1 MNFKYIKTLLATG
14 LLIIS
19 TSVTA
24 QADTNANPSNKNV
37 KALFTAMAS
46 SDPDKLAIAQKYVE
60 QNSSADL
67 ALTMLQNSL
76 SADKYWRS
84 LKPWSVQST
93 GTAVSNPAKGSVKF
107 NKSNIIFKSPV
118 IAFNG
123 SYSKFKLNSKG
134 LIKSWSIASNSK
146 SSSLDLNGLIF
157 NLSSKY
163 DDNGIEVSEGIAYQ
177 SVNGNT
183 YIQLKV
189 KNNSGSP
196 KSMYFTGGI
205 YRTADGKKINATTL
219 PGGCFAHDQVVY
231 IEANLTGKAN
241 IVKNTEGVLEL
252 PLNSNCTD
260 TPWFET
266 RAEVRI
272 LAN

>member
-19 TSVTA
+19 TSVAA
-24 QADTNANPSNKNV
+24 QADTNANPSNQNV

-46 SDPDKLAIAQKYVE
+46 SDPDKLAVAQKYVE

-107 NKSNIIFKSPV
+107 NKSNIIYKSPV

-146 SSSLDLNGLIF
+146 TSSLDLNGLIF

-163 DDNGIEVSEGIAYQ
+163 DDRGIEVSDGIAYQ

-219 PGGCFAHDQVVY
+219 PGGCFAHDQIVY
-231 IEANLTGKAN
+231 IDTNLTGKAN
-241 IVKNTEGVLEL
+241 IVKNTESVLEL

-260 TPWFET
+260 APWFET
-266 RAEVRI
+266 RAEVRF
-272 LAN
+272 LAK

>member
-1 MNFKYIKTLLATG
+1 MNYKNLKTLSITI

-19 TSVTA
+19 TSATA
-24 QADTNANPSNKNV
+24 YADSNANPNNKNV

-67 ALTMLQNSL
+67 VLTMLQNSL

-84 LKPWSVQST
+84 LKPWSVQSS
-93 GTAVSNPAKGSVKF
+93 GIVVSNPAKGSAKF

-118 IAFNG
+118 VAFNG
-123 SYSKFKLNSKG
+123 TYSKFKLNSKG

-146 SSSLDLNGLIF
+146 NTAIDLNGLVF
-157 NLSSKY
+157 DLNSKY
-163 DDNGIEVSEGIAYQ
+163 DDRGIEVSDGIAYQ

-196 KSMYFTGGI
+196 KSMYFTGGV
-205 YRTADGKKINATTL
+205 YRSADGKKFNATTL
-219 PGGCFAHDQVVY
+219 PGGCFANDQIVF
-231 IEANLTGKAN
+231 IDANLTGKAN
-241 IVKNTEGVLEL
+241 LVKKTESVLEL
-252 PLNSNCTD
+252 PLNSNCD
-260 TPWFET
+260 APWFET
-266 RAEVRI
+266 RAEVRL

>member
-1 MNFKYIKTLLATG
+1 MNFKNFKTLLITVFF
-14 LLIIS
+14 IIS
-19 TSVTA
+19 TSATA
-24 QADTNANPSNKNV
+24 HADSNANPNNKNV

-67 ALTMLQNSL
+67 TLTMLQNSL

-84 LKPWSVQST
+84 LKPWSVQSS
-93 GTAVSNPAKGSVKF
+93 GIAVTNPSKGSAKF
-107 NKSNIIFKSPV
+107 NKSNIVFRSPIV
-118 IAFNG
+118 AFNG
-123 SYSKFKLNSKG
+123 TYSKFKLNSKG
-134 LIKSWSIASNSK
+134 LIKSWSVA
-146 SSSLDLNGLIF
+146 SSSKTTAIDLNSLVF
-157 NLSSKY
+157 DLSSKY
-163 DDNGIEVSEGIAYQ
+163 DDRGIEVSEGIAYQ

-196 KSMYFTGGI
+196 KSMYFTGGV
-205 YRTADGKKINATTL
+205 YRSADGKKFNATTL
-219 PGGCFAHDQVVY
+219 PGGCFANDQIVY
-231 IEANLTGKAN
+231 IDANLTGKAN
-241 IVKNTEGVLEL
+241 IVKKTESVLEL
-252 PLNSNCTD
+252 PLNSNCD
-260 TPWFET
+260 APWFET

>member
-1 MNFKYIKTLLATG
+1 MKIKNFFTLFVSV
-14 LLIIS
+14 LLILGS
-19 TSVTA
+19 SSVA
-24 QADTNANPSNKNV
+24 QADTVTNTSNKNV
-37 KALFTAMAS
+37 RALLNAMAS

-67 ALTMLQNSL
+67 AITMLQNSL

-84 LKPWSVQST
+84 LKPWSVQSS
-93 GTAVSNPAKGSVKF
+93 GIVVSNPAKGSVKF
-107 NKSNIIFKSPV
+107 NKSNIVFKSPIV
-118 IAFNG
+118 SFNG
-123 SYSKFKLNSKG
+123 TYSKFKLNSKG
-134 LIKSWSIASNSK
+134 LIKSWSIAANSK
-146 SSSLDLNGLIF
+146 STSLDLSNLVF

-163 DDNGIEVSEGIAYQ
+163 DDRGIEVLDGIAYQ

-205 YRTADGKKINATTL
+205 YRSADSKRFNATTL
-219 PGGCFAHDQVVY
+219 PGGCFANDQIVF
-231 IEANLTGKAN
+231 IDANLTGKAN
-241 IVKNTEGVLEL
+241 LVKKTEGVLEL
-252 PLNSNCTD
+252 PLNSNCD
-260 TPWFET
+260 APWFET
-266 RAEVRI
+266 RAEIRI

>member
-24 QADTNANPSNKNV
+24 QADTNANPSNQNV

-146 SSSLDLNGLIF
+146 TSSLDLNGLIF

-163 DDNGIEVSEGIAYQ
+163 DDNGIEVSDGIAYQ

-231 IEANLTGKAN
+231 IEANLTGKAT

-260 TPWFET
+260 APWFET
-266 RAEVRI
+266 RAEVRV

>member
-1 MNFKYIKTLLATG
+1 MNFKNFKTLLITVFF
-14 LLIIS
+14 IIS
-19 TSVTA
+19 TSATA
-24 QADTNANPSNKNV
+24 HADSNANPSNKNV

-67 ALTMLQNSL
+67 TLTMLQNSL

-84 LKPWSVQST
+84 LKPWSVQSS
-93 GTAVSNPAKGSVKF
+93 GIAVTNPSKGSAKF
-107 NKSNIIFKSPV
+107 NKSNIVFRSPIV
-118 IAFNG
+118 AFNG
-123 SYSKFKLNSKG
+123 TYSKFKLNSKG
-134 LIKSWSIASNSK
+134 LIKSWSIASSSK
-146 SSSLDLNGLIF
+146 TTAIDLNSLVF
-157 NLSSKY
+157 DLSSKY
-163 DDNGIEVSEGIAYQ
+163 DDRGIEVSEGIAYQ

-196 KSMYFTGGI
+196 KSMYFTGGV
-205 YRTADGKKINATTL
+205 YRSADGKKFNATTL
-219 PGGCFAHDQVVY
+219 PGGCFANDQIVY
-231 IEANLTGKAN
+231 IDANLTGKAN
-241 IVKNTEGVLEL
+241 IVKKTESVLEL
-252 PLNSNCTD
+252 PLNSNCD
-260 TPWFET
+260 APWFET

>member
-24 QADTNANPSNKNV
+24 QADTNTNPSNQNV

-46 SDPDKLAIAQKYVE
+46 SDPDKLAVAQKYVE

-93 GTAVSNPAKGSVKF
+93 GTVVSNPAKGSVKF

-146 SSSLDLNGLIF
+146 TSSLDLNGLIF

-163 DDNGIEVSEGIAYQ
+163 DDRGIEVSDGIAYQ

-252 PLNSNCTD
+252 PLNSICTD
-260 TPWFET
+260 APWFET

>member
-46 SDPDKLAIAQKYVE
+46 SDPDKLAVAQKYVE

-146 SSSLDLNGLIF
+146 TSSLDINGLIF

-163 DDNGIEVSEGIAYQ
+163 DDNGIEVSDGIAYQ

-241 IVKNTEGVLEL
+241 VVKNTEGVLEL

-260 TPWFET
+260 APWFET
-266 RAEVRI
+266 RAEVR
-272 LAN
+272 LVAK